1 MTSDATDPISELED
15 QPFDLKE
22 LFYSRTDKRGVI
34 LAGNSVFQKISGF
47 EWPELIGSPH
57 KIVRNFDTPRSVFR
71 IMWDRMKRDEPVVA
85 YVRNKTKDGRGYW
98 VIATIMPLEDGYIS
112 VRLKPTSD
120 FFEKIKPIY
129 AELSK
134 AERTDGI
141 TVEDSEA
148 RLMAHIQGLG
158 FADYQ
163 SFSMYALGQEFRHRS
178 LNLNPRMKGYFADI
192 DRIRA
197 AIQDIFDYQ
206 RDLLTQIA
214 TLRGLP
220 TNMRIIASRLEP
232 SGGPLTA
239 MSDIYSATSISLFGE
254 INDFASGS
262 ANIVKTGLQ
271 SFENANI
278 AKLASMF
285 QAEIE
290 NSSAQDKLADVGF
303 DAAAE
308 IDIIHALRMQLDAQE
323 KAAMQAAQRSSAA
336 LNSASYDLR
345 RSMLGLDTIRVMGLV
360 ESGRL
365 GAEGSR
371 IAATME
377 QIGESHDRII
387 RLLQKIKDSAAA
399 INSGIVN
406 LQMHFNQRKAMAA
419 H

>member
-1 MTSDATDPISELED
+1 MTIDAANHISDLED
-15 QPFDLKE
+15 QPFDLAQ

-34 LAGNSVFQKISGF
+34 VAGNSIFQEISGF
-47 EWPELIGSPH
+47 QWPELIGAPH
-57 KIVRNFDTPRSVFR
+57 KIVRNHDTPRAVFR
-71 IMWDRMKRDEPVVA
+71 IMWDRMKRDQPVVA
-85 YVRNKTKDGRGYW
+85 YVRNKTKEGRGYW
-98 VIATIMPLEDGYIS
+98 VIATIMPLEDGYLS

-120 FFEKIKPIY
+120 FFEKVKPIY

-134 AERTDGI
+134 AERVDGI
-141 TVEDSEA
+141 TVEESEA
-148 RLMAHIQGLG
+148 RFLKHIEDLG
-158 FADYQ
+158 FADYE
-163 SFSMYALGQEFRHRS
+163 SFSLHALGQEFRQRS
-178 LNLNPRMKGYFADI
+178 LALNPRMKAYFADI

-197 AIQDIFDYQ
+197 AIMEIFQYQ
-206 RDLLTQIA
+206 EELLTHIA

-239 MSDIYSATSISLFGE
+239 MSDIYSATSNTLFGE

-262 ANIVKTGLQ
+262 ANIVKIGLQ
-271 SFENANI
+271 SFEKANI
-278 AKLASMF
+278 AKLSSMF

-290 NSSAQDKLADVGF
+290 AASAADKLVDVGF

-308 IDIIHALRMQLDAQE
+308 IDLLHALRMQLDAQE

-377 QIGESHDRII
+377 QIGESHDKII

-399 INSGIVN
+399 INSGIAN
-406 LQMHFNQRKAMAA
+406 LQMHFTQRRSVAA
-419 H
+419 K